1 MMAPFR
7 LHRVNADGIE
17 PRMSRRPEPKHAG
30 RAPVRPATDPHTL
43 NTALRAWGSA
53 IDAIS
58 DLVFMHDEGGCLMR
72 VNRAYAERA
81 GVPPADLLG
90 RPFRVVM
97 PEVAGPPGPDGQ
109 PAQCAG
115 GEGELLLASGE
126 SLSCRRQPLQDDSGG
141 TTCCIHILRPRA
153 ATNLADTLPAITG
166 GQGDDARLR
175 RNLEATVGAFAASIE
190 LNDPANGS
198 HGRRVAALAQ
208 AIANELPLSPEQCDG
223 TRLAALIHDLGSFK
237 IPVEVLVKPGKL
249 TAVERLLVQSHP
261 EVAHRILQ
269 SIEFP
274 WPIAEIILQHHE
286 RIDGTGYPRGLT
298 GSAMLI
304 EAKIIAV
311 ADAMEAMLS
320 DRPYRPSLGVE
331 AAVGEL
337 LEYRGTA
344 YDPAVVDACA
354 RLFTERGFALPD

>member
-1 MMAPFR
+1 
-7 LHRVNADGIE
+7 
-17 PRMSRRPEPKHAG
+17 MSRRPEQARAG

-43 NTALRAWGSA
+43 NTALRAWASA
-53 IDAIS
+53 IDAVS

-81 GVPPADLLG
+81 GAAAGNLLG
-90 RPFRVVM
+90 RPFREVM
-97 PEVAGPPGPDGQ
+97 PEAAGTDGVAGQ
-109 PAQCAG
+109 VPAQCTS
-115 GEGELLLASGE
+115 GEGDLMLASGE
-126 SLSCRRQPLQDDSGG
+126 SFSCRTQPLQDESGG
-141 TTCCIHILRPRA
+141 TSCCIHILRERVV
-153 ATNLADTLPAITG
+153 TNLADPPPAIAG
-166 GQGDDARLR
+166 GDGDDARLR
-175 RNLEATVGAFAASIE
+175 RNLEATVDAFAAAIE
-190 LNDPANGS
+190 LNDPGNGN
-198 HGRRVAALAQ
+198 HGRRVAALAH
-208 AIANELPLSPEQCDG
+208 AIGKDLPLSANQLDG

-249 TAVERLLVQSHP
+249 TALERLLVQSHP

-286 RIDGTGYPRGLT
+286 RIDGSGYPRGLS
-298 GSAMLI
+298 GSAMLV

-331 AAVGEL
+331 AALNEL
-337 LEYRGTA
+337 IQYRGTA
-344 YDPAVVDACA
+344 YDPAVVDACT
-354 RLFTERGFALPD
+354 RLFTERGFELPD

>member
-1 MMAPFR
+1 
-7 LHRVNADGIE
+7 
-17 PRMSRRPEPKHAG
+17 
-30 RAPVRPATDPHTL
+30 
-43 NTALRAWGSA
+43 
-53 IDAIS
+53 
-58 DLVFMHDEGGCLMR
+58 
-72 VNRAYAERA
+72 
-81 GVPPADLLG
+81 
-90 RPFRVVM
+90 M
-97 PEVAGPPGPDGQ
+97 PEAGEAPGHGAVA
-109 PAQCAG
+109 AQCTH
-115 GEGELLLASGE
+115 GEAELLLASGE
-126 SLSCRRQPLQDDSGG
+126 SYSCRRQPLQDDSGG
-141 TTCCIHILRPRA
+141 TSCCIHILRQRA
-153 ATNLADTLPAITG
+153 VTKPTEPPAIAA

-175 RNLEATVGAFAASIE
+175 RNLEATVDAFAAAIE
-190 LNDPANGS
+190 LNDRTSGS
-198 HGRRVAALAQ
+198 HGRRVAALAH
-208 AIANELPLSPEQCDG
+208 AIGKELPLSADQLQG

-286 RIDGTGYPRGLT
+286 RIDGSGYPRGLT

-337 LEYRGTA
+337 LEYRGIA

>member
-1 MMAPFR
+1 
-7 LHRVNADGIE
+7 
-17 PRMSRRPEPKHAG
+17 MSRRPEPEHAR
-30 RAPVRPATDPHTL
+30 RAPLRPATDPHTL
-43 NTALRAWGSA
+43 NTALRAWASA
-53 IDAIS
+53 IDAVS

-81 GVPPADLLG
+81 GTRPGELLG
-90 RPFRVVM
+90 RPFRMVM
-97 PEVAGPPGPDGQ
+97 PEAGEAPGHEGLAAPCTDGE
-109 PAQCAG
+109 A
-115 GEGELLLASGE
+115 ELLLASGE
-126 SLSCRRQPLQDDSGG
+126 SFSCRRQPLLDPSGG
-141 TTCCIHILRPRA
+141 TVCCIHILRDRA
-153 ATNLADTLPAITG
+153 ATNLGDTPAAGTG
-166 GQGDDARLR
+166 GQDEAAPLR
-175 RNLEATVGAFAASIE
+175 RNCEATVHAFAATIE

-208 AIANELPLSPEQCDG
+208 AISQELPLSADEREA

-269 SIEFP
+269 GIEFP

-286 RIDGTGYPRGLT
+286 RLDGTGYPRGLT
-298 GSAMLI
+298 GSAILI

-337 LEYRGTA
+337 LDYRGIA
-344 YDPAVVDACA
+344 YDPAVVDVCA

>member
-1 MMAPFR
+1 
-7 LHRVNADGIE
+7 
-17 PRMSRRPEPKHAG
+17 MSRHEGARTSA
-30 RAPVRPATDPHTL
+30 RAPARPATDPHTL
-43 NTALRAWGSA
+43 NTALRAWASA
-53 IDAIS
+53 IDAVS

-72 VNRAYAERA
+72 VNRAYAARA
-81 GVPPADLLG
+81 GAPQGDLVG
-90 RPFRVVM
+90 RPFREVM
-97 PEVAGPPGPDGQ
+97 PEAAGTAGLEGQ
-109 PAQCAG
+109 APAQCTS
-115 GEGELLLASGE
+115 GEGELILASGE
-126 SLSCRRQPLQDDSGG
+126 SFSCRRQPLQDDSGG
-141 TTCCIHILRPRA
+141 VSCCIHILRKRA
-153 ATNLADTLPAITG
+153 APDVAAPSAAIAD

-175 RNLEATVGAFAASIE
+175 RNLEATVDAFAAAIE
-190 LNDPANGS
+190 LNDPGNGN

-208 AIANELPLSPEQCDG
+208 AIGKELPLSADQRDG

-249 TAVERLLVQSHP
+249 SAVERLLVQSHP

-286 RIDGTGYPRGLT
+286 RIDGTGYPRGLS
-298 GSAMLI
+298 GSAILI

-331 AAVGEL
+331 AALNEL
-337 LEYRGTA
+337 IEYRGTA

-354 RLFTERGFALPD
+354 RLFAEQGFELPV

>member
-1 MMAPFR
+1 
-7 LHRVNADGIE
+7 
-17 PRMSRRPEPKHAG
+17 MSRRSETERAA
-30 RAPVRPATDPHTL
+30 RAPARPATDPHTL
-43 NTALRAWGSA
+43 NTALRAWASA
-53 IDAIS
+53 IDAVS
-58 DLVFMHDEGGCLMR
+58 DLVFMHDESGCLMR

-81 GVPPADLLG
+81 GAPPGDLLG
-90 RPFRVVM
+90 RPFRAVM
-97 PEVAGPPGPDGQ
+97 PEVEEPRGADGL
-109 PAQCAG
+109 ATQCQG
-115 GEGELLLASGE
+115 GEGELVLASGE
-126 SLSCRRQPLQDDSGG
+126 SFSCRRQPLQDDSGG
-141 TTCCIHILRPRA
+141 TSCCIHILRLRETVP
-153 ATNLADTLPAITG
+153 ATIG

-175 RNLEATVGAFAASIE
+175 GNLEATVDAFAATIE
-190 LNDPANGS
+190 LNDPVNRS
-198 HGRRVAALAQ
+198 HGRRVAALAH
-208 AIANELPLSPEQCDG
+208 AIGQELPMSADQRDG

-269 SIEFP
+269 AIEFP

-298 GSAMLI
+298 GSSMLI

-320 DRPYRPSLGVE
+320 DRPYRPSLGIE
-331 AAVGEL
+331 SAVGEL

-344 YDPAVVDACA
+344 YDAAVVDACA
-354 RLFTERGFALPD
+354 RLFTERGFSLPD

>member
-1 MMAPFR
+1 
-7 LHRVNADGIE
+7 
-17 PRMSRRPEPKHAG
+17 
-30 RAPVRPATDPHTL
+30 VRPATDPHTL
-43 NTALRAWGSA
+43 NTALRAWASA
-53 IDAIS
+53 IDAVS

-81 GVPPADLLG
+81 GAPPGQLLG
-90 RPFRVVM
+90 RPFREVM
-97 PEVAGPPGPDGQ
+97 PEAAGTAGLDGLA
-109 PAQCAG
+109 PAQCTSG
-115 GEGELLLASGE
+115 QGELVLASGE
-126 SLSCRRQPLQDDSGG
+126 SFSCRTQPLQDDSGG
-141 TTCCIHILRPRA
+141 TSCCIHILRERA
-153 ATNLADTLPAITG
+153 PTNFADPPPAVTG
-166 GQGDDARLR
+166 GRGDDARLR
-175 RNLEATVGAFAASIE
+175 RNLEATVDAFAAAIE
-190 LNDPANGS
+190 LNDPGNGN
-198 HGRRVAALAQ
+198 HGRRVAALAN
-208 AIANELPLSPEQCDG
+208 AIGKELPLSADQLDG

-286 RIDGTGYPRGLT
+286 RIDGSGYPRGLS

-304 EAKIIAV
+304 EARIIAV

-320 DRPYRPSLGVE
+320 DRPYRPGLGVE
-331 AAVGEL
+331 AAVNEL
-337 LEYRGTA
+337 IQYRGTA

-354 RLFTERGFALPD
+354 RLFTEQGFELPD

>member
-1 MMAPFR
+1 
-7 LHRVNADGIE
+7 
-17 PRMSRRPEPKHAG
+17 MSRRPEPEHAR
-30 RAPVRPATDPHTL
+30 RAPLRPATDPHTL
-43 NTALRAWGSA
+43 NTALRAWASA
-53 IDAIS
+53 IDAVS

-81 GVPPADLLG
+81 GTRPGELLG
-90 RPFRVVM
+90 RPFRMVM
-97 PEVAGPPGPDGQ
+97 PEAGEAPGHEGLA
-109 PAQCAG
+109 AQCTD
-115 GEGELLLASGE
+115 GEAELLLASGE
-126 SLSCRRQPLQDDSGG
+126 SFSCRRQPLLDPSGG
-141 TTCCIHILRPRA
+141 TVCCIHILRDRTPTDLGVTP
-153 ATNLADTLPAITG
+153 ATGTG
-166 GQGDDARLR
+166 GQDEAAPLR
-175 RNLEATVGAFAASIE
+175 RNCEATVHAFAATIE

-208 AIANELPLSPEQCDG
+208 AISQELPLSADEREA

-269 SIEFP
+269 GIEFP

-286 RIDGTGYPRGLT
+286 RLDGTGYPRGLT
-298 GSAMLI
+298 GSAILI

-337 LEYRGTA
+337 LDYRGIA
-344 YDPAVVDACA
+344 YDPAVVDVCA

>member
-1 MMAPFR
+1 
-7 LHRVNADGIE
+7 
-17 PRMSRRPEPKHAG
+17 
-30 RAPVRPATDPHTL
+30 
-43 NTALRAWGSA
+43 
-53 IDAIS
+53 
-58 DLVFMHDEGGCLMR
+58 
-72 VNRAYAERA
+72 
-81 GVPPADLLG
+81 
-90 RPFRVVM
+90 M
-97 PEVAGPPGPDGQ
+97 PEAAGTAGLEAQ
-109 PAQCAG
+109 APAQCTS
-115 GEGELLLASGE
+115 GEGELVLASGE
-126 SLSCRRQPLQDDSGG
+126 SFSCRRQPLQDDSGG
-141 TTCCIHILRPRA
+141 MSCCIHILRERA
-153 ATNLADTLPAITG
+153 APDVAAPPAAIAD

-175 RNLEATVGAFAASIE
+175 RNLEATVDAFAAAIE
-190 LNDPANGS
+190 LNDPGNGN

-208 AIANELPLSPEQCDG
+208 AIGKELPLSADQRDG

-249 TAVERLLVQSHP
+249 SAVERLLVQSHP

-286 RIDGTGYPRGLT
+286 RIDGTGYPRGLS
-298 GSAMLI
+298 GSAILI

-331 AAVGEL
+331 AALNEL
-337 LEYRGTA
+337 IEYRGTA

-354 RLFTERGFALPD
+354 RLVRRAGLRASPSRAGTARGSRLTAPGSAPPPASLRRVEPGPREADRGPPPAPRGLSYSSHSIEAARAGPIAGLACGLRKHRFSAIQK

>member
-1 MMAPFR
+1 
-7 LHRVNADGIE
+7 
-17 PRMSRRPEPKHAG
+17 MSRRPEPQHAG

-43 NTALRAWGSA
+43 NTALRAWASA

-81 GVPPADLLG
+81 GARPGDLLG
-90 RPFRVVM
+90 RPFRTVM
-97 PEVAGPPGPDGQ
+97 PEAGEPPGSDSPA
-109 PAQCAG
+109 AQCTG
-115 GEGELLLASGE
+115 GEAQLLLASGE
-126 SLSCRRQPLQDDSGG
+126 SFSCRRQPLQDDSGA
-141 TTCCIHILRPRA
+141 TSCCIHILRP
-153 ATNLADTLPAITG
+153 ATNFADAPPASTG

-175 RNLEATVGAFAASIE
+175 RNLEATVDAFAAAIE

-198 HGRRVAALAQ
+198 HGRRVAALAH
-208 AIANELPLSPEQCDG
+208 AIGKELSLSADQLDG

-269 SIEFP
+269 SLEFP

-286 RIDGTGYPRGLT
+286 RIDGTGYPRGLP

-344 YDPAVVDACA
+344 YDPAVVDVCA

>member
-1 MMAPFR
+1 
-7 LHRVNADGIE
+7 
-17 PRMSRRPEPKHAG
+17 
-30 RAPVRPATDPHTL
+30 VRPATDPHTL
-43 NTALRAWGSA
+43 NTALRAWASA
-53 IDAIS
+53 IDAVS

-81 GVPPADLLG
+81 GAPPGHLLG
-90 RPFRVVM
+90 RSFRELM
-97 PEVAGPPGPDGQ
+97 PEAAGTADLEGQ
-109 PAQCAG
+109 ASAQCTSG
-115 GEGELLLASGE
+115 QGELVLASGE
-126 SLSCRRQPLQDDSGG
+126 SFSCRTQPLQDDSGG
-141 TTCCIHILRPRA
+141 TSCCIHILRERA
-153 ATNLADTLPAITG
+153 PANLADAPPAITG

-175 RNLEATVGAFAASIE
+175 RNLEATVDAFAAAIE
-190 LNDPANGS
+190 LNDPGNGN
-198 HGRRVAALAQ
+198 HGRRVAALAN
-208 AIANELPLSPEQCDG
+208 AIGKELPLSADQRDG

-286 RIDGTGYPRGLT
+286 RIDGSGYPRGLS

-304 EAKIIAV
+304 EARIIAV

-331 AAVGEL
+331 AAVNEL
-337 LEYRGTA
+337 IQYRGTA

-354 RLFTERGFALPD
+354 RLFTEQGFELPD

>member
-1 MMAPFR
+1 
-7 LHRVNADGIE
+7 
-17 PRMSRRPEPKHAG
+17 MSRRPEPERAG
-30 RAPVRPATDPHTL
+30 RRPVRPATDPHTL
-43 NTALRAWGSA
+43 NTALRAWASA
-53 IDAIS
+53 IDSVS
-58 DLVFMHDEGGCLMR
+58 DLVFMHDEGGYLMR

-81 GVPPADLLG
+81 GAGPGDLLG
-90 RPFRVVM
+90 RPFRAVM
-97 PEVAGPPGPDGQ
+97 PEVAVPPHPDDLA
-109 PAQCAG
+109 AQCAG
-115 GEGELLLASGE
+115 GEGELVLASGE
-126 SLSCRRQPLQDDSGG
+126 SFNSLRQPLPDDSGG
-141 TTCCIHILRPRA
+141 TSCCIHILRPRA
-153 ATNLADTLPAITG
+153 PTTLADLSPAVTG
-166 GQGDDARLR
+166 GQVDDARLR
-175 RNLEATVGAFAASIE
+175 RNLEATVEAFAAAIE

-198 HGRRVAALAQ
+198 HGRRVAALAH
-208 AIANELPLSPEQCDG
+208 AIGKELPLSAEQLDG
-223 TRLAALIHDLGSFK
+223 TRLAAMIHDLGSFK

-274 WPIAEIILQHHE
+274 WPLAEIILQHHE
-286 RIDGTGYPRGLT
+286 RIDGAGYPRGLP

-320 DRPYRPSLGVE
+320 DRPYRPSLGVDS
-331 AAVGEL
+331 AVREL

-344 YDPAVVDACA
+344 YDPAVVDVCA

>member
-1 MMAPFR
+1 
-7 LHRVNADGIE
+7 
-17 PRMSRRPEPKHAG
+17 MSRRPEQARAG

-43 NTALRAWGSA
+43 NTALRAWASA
-53 IDAIS
+53 IDAVS

-81 GVPPADLLG
+81 GAPPGQLLG
-90 RPFRVVM
+90 RPFRTVM
-97 PEVAGPPGPDGQ
+97 PEAAGTADLEGQ
-109 PAQCAG
+109 APAQCTS
-115 GEGELLLASGE
+115 GEAELTLASGE
-126 SLSCRRQPLQDDSGG
+126 SFNCRTQPLQDDSGG
-141 TTCCIHILRPRA
+141 MSCCIHILRERA
-153 ATNLADTLPAITG
+153 VTNLAAPPPAIAD
-166 GQGDDARLR
+166 GQGDARLR
-175 RNLEATVGAFAASIE
+175 RNLEATVDAFAAAIE
-190 LNDPANGS
+190 LNDPGNGN
-198 HGRRVAALAQ
+198 HGRRVAALAH
-208 AIANELPLSPEQCDG
+208 AIGKELPLSADQLDG

-286 RIDGTGYPRGLT
+286 RIDGTGYPRGLS
-298 GSAMLI
+298 GSAMLV

-331 AAVGEL
+331 VALSEL
-337 LEYRGTA
+337 IQYRGTA

-354 RLFTERGFALPD
+354 RLFTERGFELPE

>member
-1 MMAPFR
+1 
-7 LHRVNADGIE
+7 
-17 PRMSRRPEPKHAG
+17 MSRRPEPARPV
-30 RAPVRPATDPHTL
+30 RAPPRPATDPHTL
-43 NTALRAWGSA
+43 NTALRAWASA
-53 IDAIS
+53 IDAVS

-81 GVPPADLLG
+81 GAPQGDLLG
-90 RPFRVVM
+90 RSFRAVM
-97 PEVAGPPGPDGQ
+97 PEAAPTADLEGLA
-109 PAQCAG
+109 PAQCTSG
-115 GEGELLLASGE
+115 QGELVLASGE
-126 SLSCRRQPLQDDSGG
+126 SFSCRTHPLQDDSGG
-141 TTCCIHILRPRA
+141 TSCCIHILRERA
-153 ATNLADTLPAITG
+153 ATNLADPPPAITG

-175 RNLEATVGAFAASIE
+175 RNLEATVDAFAAAIE
-190 LNDPANGS
+190 LNDPGNGN
-198 HGRRVAALAQ
+198 HGRRVAALAN
-208 AIANELPLSPEQCDG
+208 AIAKELPLSADQLDG

-286 RIDGTGYPRGLT
+286 RIDGSGYPRGLS

-304 EAKIIAV
+304 EARIIAV

-331 AAVGEL
+331 AAVNEL
-337 LEYRGTA
+337 IQYRGTA
-344 YDPAVVDACA
+344 YDPAVVDACG
-354 RLFTERGFALPD
+354 RLFTEQGFELPD

>member
-1 MMAPFR
+1 
-7 LHRVNADGIE
+7 
-17 PRMSRRPEPKHAG
+17 MSRRPEPARAG
-30 RAPVRPATDPHTL
+30 GAPPRPATDPHTL
-43 NTALRAWGSA
+43 NTALRAWASA
-53 IDAIS
+53 IDAVS

-81 GVPPADLLG
+81 GAPPGDLLG
-90 RPFRVVM
+90 RSFRAVM
-97 PEVAGPPGPDGQ
+97 PEAAETAGLEGQ
-109 PAQCAG
+109 APAQCMS
-115 GEGELLLASGE
+115 GEAELMLASGE
-126 SLSCRRQPLQDDSGG
+126 SFSCRTQPLQDDSGG
-141 TTCCIHILRPRA
+141 TSCCIHILRERA
-153 ATNLADTLPAITG
+153 VTNLADPPPAIAD
-166 GQGDDARLR
+166 GQGDARLR
-175 RNLEATVGAFAASIE
+175 RNLEATVDAFAAAIE
-190 LNDPANGS
+190 LNDPGNGN
-198 HGRRVAALAQ
+198 HGRRVAALAH
-208 AIANELPLSPEQCDG
+208 AIGKELPLSADQLDG

-286 RIDGTGYPRGLT
+286 RIDGSGYPRGLS

-331 AAVGEL
+331 AAVNEL
-337 LEYRGTA
+337 IQYRGTA

-354 RLFTERGFALPD
+354 RLFTEQGFELPD